1 MLWQHLVFSFL
12 IPKKHW
18 FLYST
23 QEWLKTK
30 WDLICCSA
38 PTRQGYWTVVSTRD
52 RTLEVSI
59 IFLYSKNRKLVIPL
73 NTLNFENR
81 PIFLTHNWVLLQ
93 NTEQA
98 VLAVIHNG
106 KRSISSDTDVS
117 STLFSRAKVHLWKVS
132 RINLSLLHL
141 WSPNAVLSG
150 LSNKL
155 NVFCILISPI
165 PLFFPL
171 KAATSV
177 STSCNQVFPLY
188 LDFSPLLVHVLF
200 LFLFVCF

>member
-1 MLWQHLVFSFL
+1 M
-12 IPKKHW
+12 I
-18 FLYST
+18 
-23 QEWLKTK
+23 ETK

-59 IFLYSKNRKLVIPL
+59 IFLYSKNRKLLIPR

-117 STLFSRAKVHLWKVS
+117 STLFSRAKVYLWKVS

-177 STSCNQVFPLY
+177 STSCNQVFPQSTPLY
-188 LDFSPLLVHVLF
+188 LDFSPLLLYILF